1 MQFLSQT
8 ILERDNNDIV
18 TQWCKGQIKGWEPFV
33 HAYKVCA
40 VIHFSERGIHPQL
53 TTAQTERSNRLTFD

>member
-1 MQFLSQT
+1 MTFSHNGA
-8 ILERDNNDIV
+8 RG
-18 TQWCKGQIKGWEPFV
+18 KKGWEPFV

-53 TTAQTERSNRLTFD
+53 TTVQTERSDRLTFD

>member
-40 VIHFSERGIHPQL
+40 VIHLSERMAFI
-53 TTAQTERSNRLTFD
+53 RS